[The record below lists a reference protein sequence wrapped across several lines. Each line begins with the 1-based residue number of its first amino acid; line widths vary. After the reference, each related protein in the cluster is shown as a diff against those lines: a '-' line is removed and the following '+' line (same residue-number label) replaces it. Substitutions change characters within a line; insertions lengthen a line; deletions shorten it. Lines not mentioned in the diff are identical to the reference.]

1 MTPMVAPPPSRRW
14 IVWAGGVAFALL
26 AAPTARAHGIEST
39 LERLDGLFA
48 SRPYQLESRF
58 SSGVPAREASVR
70 MVSPDGRASVE
81 LGHTNAEGQ
90 LTFTLPAQVR
100 ADWEVQVDA
109 GPGHR
114 DYIALPGTAP
124 AGVHGQLPVPP
135 SHRLAQSLRSLGALA
150 LLGTM
155 AGLLLHR
162 PRS

>member
-1 MTPMVAPPPSRRW
+1 MVAPSPSRHRT
-14 IVWAGGVAFALL
+14 VLAGGVALALL
-26 AAPTARAHGIEST
+26 AAPAARAHGIEST
-39 LERLDGLFA
+39 LERVGGLLS

-70 MVSPDGRASVE
+70 MVSPDGSASVD

-90 LTFTLPAQVR
+90 LTFTLPAQAR

-114 DYIALPGTAP
+114 DYIELPGTAA
-124 AGVHGQLPVPP
+124 AGVHGQLPVPA
-135 SHRLAQSLRSLGALA
+135 SHRLAHSLRSLGALA